1 MEDNPRF
8 YIPVDDV
15 IKEFLG
21 HLDANP
27 RTILSSRFGDGKSFF
42 LQKFKD
48 NEEVRA
54 RYEIITLYPVNYQ
67 VVDNK
72 DVFDLIKMDLLF
84 QLFCHGMISND
95 VVVNKDVALSF
106 FIQKNGISLAEEIMQ
121 YFSLVALES
130 EECKTV
136 LLAIKGLKLFEN
148 IKKQFG
154 EFEKKYTKDGKIT
167 KFIDNIN
174 DHFLYENDIVTEI
187 IRNSINDFRN
197 KQSKKVALVIEDMDR
212 IDPAHLFRILNIL
225 SAHIDYG
232 YRLSDAPRGLVV
244 NKYNVDNVILVID
257 FANLEK
263 IFHHFYGKDT
273 AFDGYIGKFLSSTY
287 FCFSLEAIKVQH
299 YSNEISRITGVP
311 VDIIKR
317 NFDFKLF
324 DDKTIRDAVNAFDIK
339 NQLVKKPVYNY
350 RAGSVDIDT
359 TILKMLSFMR
369 RLKIDDSTMK
379 SFIISLGSGEKNF
392 FIKYVAPYV
401 FIMKMNNERQC
412 PIVLK
417 YKGNTLIQTLELDI
431 NNGTCSAHTAYY
443 DMSSSPSDVPKLASL
458 LLGYIRR

>member
-84 QLFCHGMISND
+84 QLFCHGMISDD
-95 VVVNKDVALSF
+95 VVISKDVALSF
-106 FIQKNGISLAEEIMQ
+106 FIQKNGISLAEELMQ
-121 YFSLVALES
+121 YFSLVGLES

-154 EFEKKYTKDGKIT
+154 EFEKDYKDGKIS
-167 KFIDNIN
+167 KFIDSIN
-174 DHFLYENDIVTEI
+174 NHFLYENDIVTEI
-187 IRNSINDFRN
+187 IRNSIEDFRK
-197 KQSKKVALVIEDMDR
+197 KQSKKVVLVIEDMDR

-225 SAHIDYG
+225 SAHIDCS
-232 YRLSDAPRGLVV
+232 YRLSVAPQRLVG
-244 NKYNVDNVILVID
+244 NKYNIDNVVLVID
-257 FANLEK
+257 YSNLK
-263 IFHHFYGKDT
+263 NIFHHFYGNNT

-287 FCFSLEAIKVQH
+287 FRFSLEAIKAQH
-299 YSNEISRITGVP
+299 YSNEINRITGVP
-311 VDIIKR
+311 VDVIKR
-317 NFDFKLF
+317 NFDFKIF
-324 DDKTIRDAVNAFDIK
+324 NDKTIRDAVNAFDIS
-339 NQLVKKPVYNY
+339 NQLVKKPVYVF
-350 RAGSVDIDT
+350 RTGTVEIDT

-369 RLKIDDSTMK
+369 RMNIDDS
-379 SFIISLGSGEKNF
+379 SIISFVISLQTTEKNF

-401 FIMKMNNERQC
+401 FLMKMNNERQC
-412 PIVLK
+412 PIILNSEG
-417 YKGNTLIQTLELDI
+417 YTLVQTLDLDP
-431 NNGTCSAHTAYY
+431 NNGTCSANNGYY
-443 DMSSSPSDVPKLASL
+443 DMTKTPSDIPKLASFL
-458 LLGYIRR
+458 LSFIRR

>member
-136 LLAIKGLKLFEN
+136 LMAIKGLKLFEN
-148 IKKQFG
+148 IKKQFV

-167 KFIDNIN
+167 KYIDTIS

-232 YRLSDAPRGLVV
+232 YRLSNAPPGLVV

-257 FANLEK
+257 FSNLEK

-287 FCFSLEAIKVQH
+287 FRFSLEAIKVQH
-299 YSNEISRITGVP
+299 YSDEISRITGVP

-324 DDKTIRDAVNAFDIK
+324 DDKTIRDAVNAFDIR
-339 NQLVKKPVYNY
+339 NQLTKKPVYKY
-350 RAGSVDIDT
+350 SAGTVDIDT

-369 RLKIDDSTMK
+369 RMKIDDSTMV
-379 SFIISLGSGEKNF
+379 SFVVSLQTAEKDF
-392 FIKYVAPYV
+392 FVKYVAPYV
-401 FIMKMNNERQC
+401 FLMKMNNERRC

-417 YKGNTLIQTLELDI
+417 HEGYTLVQTLELDI
-431 NNGTCSAHTAYY
+431 NNGTCSANNGYY
-443 DMSSSPSDVPKLASL
+443 DTTRTPSDIPKLASFL
-458 LLGYIRR
+458 LSFIRR

>member
-72 DVFDLIKMDLLF
+72 DIFDLIKMDLLF
-84 QLFCHGMISND
+84 QLFCHGMISDD
-95 VVVNKDVALSF
+95 VVISKDVALSF
-106 FIQKNGISLAEEIMQ
+106 FIQKNGISLAEELMQ

-154 EFEKKYTKDGKIT
+154 EFEKDYKDGNIS
-167 KFIDNIN
+167 KFIDSIN
-174 DHFLYENDIVTEI
+174 NHFLYENDIVTEI
-187 IRNSINDFRN
+187 IRNSIEDFRK
-197 KQSKKVALVIEDMDR
+197 KQSKKVVLVIEDMDR

-225 SAHIDYG
+225 SAHIDCS
-232 YRLSDAPRGLVV
+232 YRLSVAPQRLVG
-244 NKYNVDNVILVID
+244 NKYNIDNVVLVID
-257 FANLEK
+257 YSNLEN
-263 IFHHFYGKDT
+263 IFHHFYGDKT

-287 FCFSLEAIKVQH
+287 FRFSLEAIKVQH
-299 YSNEISRITGVP
+299 YSDEISRITGVP
-311 VDIIKR
+311 VDVIKR

-324 DDKTIRDAVNAFDIK
+324 NDKTIRDAVNAFDIR
-339 NQLVKKPVYNY
+339 NQLTKKPVYKY
-350 RAGSVDIDT
+350 RAGTVDIDT
-359 TILKMLSFMR
+359 TILKLLSFMR
-369 RLKIDDSTMK
+369 RMNIDDS
-379 SFIISLGSGEKNF
+379 SIISFVVSLQTAEKNF

-401 FIMKMNNERQC
+401 FLMKMNNERQC

-417 YKGNTLIQTLELDI
+417 YNGNTLVQTLDLDI
-431 NNGTCSAHTAYY
+431 DDGTCSAHSAYY
-443 DMSSSPSDVPKLASL
+443 DMTTAPSDVPKLASF